1 MSKDIFE
8 TLAQD
13 SLETTDGEI
22 ISGNQTEYNFD
33 EVEKLTDDTDEVKEL
48 EKQSKKE
55 EPKTANDSQK
65 TLDDAVKQK
74 TAEKKM
80 EKDDEGIE
88 EKVENKE
95 REETEQK
102 SEVKKITAKNGEDN
116 LEIPANITIPHK
128 VDGEEVE
135 IPLQELLNN
144 YSGKQAWDKRFS
156 ELDVERKEYQKERDI
171 VERYVEDFA
180 KLAQGEDKL
189 AAMEY
194 LAQFAGVNPV
204 EFRQQLRQQVLDKYG
219 NYQEMTE
226 FERKALD
233 QEEELSYHKRLRES
247 ELQRTEE
254 QKVQTELQTRLSEI
268 QETHNISEDD
278 LTAAYQ
284 ELVKDYEGEITIDT
298 LEKYVVN
305 KQAWFNAKEAVS
317 EVSPDLAQQEG
328 FVEDIADLILSNPEL
343 DAEDIQEIISEVSG
357 TAKKRQK
364 QQKASDLVREN
375 QIPSKKEQLTQEEY
389 FSFDDL

>member
-171 VERYVEDFA
+171 VERYVEDF
-180 KLAQGEDKL
+180 
-189 AAMEY
+189 
-194 LAQFAGVNPV
+194 
-204 EFRQQLRQQVLDKYG
+204 
-219 NYQEMTE
+219 
-226 FERKALD
+226 
-233 QEEELSYHKRLRES
+233 
-247 ELQRTEE
+247 
-254 QKVQTELQTRLSEI
+254 
-268 QETHNISEDD
+268 
-278 LTAAYQ
+278 
-284 ELVKDYEGEITIDT
+284 
-298 LEKYVVN
+298 
-305 KQAWFNAKEAVS
+305 
-317 EVSPDLAQQEG
+317 
-328 FVEDIADLILSNPEL
+328 
-343 DAEDIQEIISEVSG
+343 
-357 TAKKRQK
+357 
-364 QQKASDLVREN
+364 
-375 QIPSKKEQLTQEEY
+375 
-389 FSFDDL
+389 